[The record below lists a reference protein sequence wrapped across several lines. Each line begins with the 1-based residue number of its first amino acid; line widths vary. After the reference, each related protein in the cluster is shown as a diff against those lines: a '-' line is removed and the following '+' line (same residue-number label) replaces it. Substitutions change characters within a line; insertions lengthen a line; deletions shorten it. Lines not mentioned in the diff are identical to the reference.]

1 MKMRNPKRLASLTRA
16 KAAGENT
23 GMIRRPQNSNPSADS
38 LRRGFGWKHAFVGF
52 FALSAMTAS
61 GLYLT
66 RETWMTPVATV
77 LDLKPVISKDNIA
90 DALSIAFP
98 KNSVAKDLPKN
109 LVLDLKGRQ
118 YPVSVE
124 YATNDILTA
133 EMTKMFQQYKPDYGA
148 FVAMDATTGRIL
160 TLISYSPSDP
170 MNGQNLALRATFP
183 SASVF
188 KVVTASAA
196 IAERKMNAGSI
207 VSFNGRAHT
216 LYKRNIF
223 QDTTNRW
230 TTHLTLKDA
239 FAHSVN
245 AVFGKLGVFIV
256 GPTEMKTYAERFGF
270 NHKLPSDIP
279 VQEGHAEIT
288 EDPWELAEASSGFTK
303 HNTMSPLQGALI
315 ASAIANDGRLMEPYV
330 VSSLKN
336 EAGETVFTGGPRLSS
351 TVIDPQSAAEMK
363 ILMRETVSSG
373 TGRGSFRGFKKGAFG
388 DIDVGGKTGS
398 LTGTDPAGRYDWFV
412 GYGVSGEHRLAVASL
427 VISKEYWKVKSTVLA
442 RHAIELFFRDKMGVR
457 SIVGDRRIASRR
469 SVALAARRLRRAKR
483 K

>member
-1 MKMRNPKRLASLTRA
+1 VIP
-16 KAAGENT
+16 AGDDT
-23 GMIRRPQNSNPSADS
+23 LMIRRAKNSVVTDPAA
-38 LRRGFGWKHAFVGF
+38 RGFGWKHAFVGV
-52 FALSAMTAS
+52 FALSALTSA

-77 LDLKPVISKDNIA
+77 LDLRPEIHKENIA
-90 DALSIAFP
+90 AALAE
-98 KNSVAKDLPKN
+98 KNIVTELPKD

-118 YPVSVE
+118 YPVTVD
-124 YATNDILTA
+124 YATNPMLTE
-133 EMTKMFQQYKPDYGA
+133 EMMKMFQQYKPDYGA
-148 FVAMDATTGRIL
+148 FVALDATTGRIL
-160 TLISYSPSDP
+160 SLISYAP
-170 MNGQNLALRATFP
+170 NGQLLDQNLALRATFP

-223 QDTTNRW
+223 QDATNKW
-230 TTHLTLKDA
+230 TTHMTLKDA

-256 GPTEMKTYAERFGF
+256 GPTELKSYAEKFGF
-270 NHKLPSDIP
+270 NRKLPSDIP
-279 VQEGHAEIT
+279 VQEGKAEIT
-288 EDPWELAEASSGFTK
+288 EDPWEIAEAASGFTK

-315 ASAIANDGRLMEPYV
+315 AAAIANDGRLMEPYI
-330 VSSLKN
+330 VSTLKN
-336 EAGETVFTGGPRLSS
+336 NAGETVFIGGPRLSS
-351 TVIDPQSAAEMK
+351 TVIDAQSAAEMK

-373 TGRGSFRGFKKGAFG
+373 TGRGSFRGFKRGEFG

-442 RHAIELFFRDKMGVR
+442 RRAIELFFRDKLGTR
-457 SIVGDRRIASRR
+457 TIAQDRRIASRKA
-469 SVALAARRLRRAKR
+469 VALANRRSRRARRK
-483 K
+483 

>member
-1 MKMRNPKRLASLTRA
+1 
-16 KAAGENT
+16 
-23 GMIRRPQNSNPSADS
+23 MIRRKKIQSPP
-38 LRRGFGWKHAFVGF
+38 LEPTERGFGWKHAFVGF
-52 FALSAMTAS
+52 FALSAMTGA

-66 RETWMTPVATV
+66 RQTWVGPVSAA
-77 LDLKPVISKDNIA
+77 LDLKPEIRKDDIA
-90 DALSIAFP
+90 AALAEKSMVGTLP
-98 KNSVAKDLPKN
+98 KDLT
-109 LVLDLKGRQ
+109 LDLKGRQ

-124 YATNDILTA
+124 YATNPALTD
-133 EMTKMFQQYKPDYGA
+133 EMMKMFTQYKPDYGA
-148 FVAMDATTGRIL
+148 FVALDATTGRIL
-160 TLISYSPSDP
+160 TLISYSPGDKL
-170 MNGQNLALRATFP
+170 MDQNLALRATFP

-188 KVVTASAA
+188 KVVTAAAA

-223 QDTTNRW
+223 DETTNRW
-230 TTHLTLKDA
+230 TTHMTLKDA

-256 GPTEMKTYAERFGF
+256 GPTELKSYAEKFGF

-279 VQEGHAEIT
+279 VQEGRAEIT
-288 EDPWELAEASSGFTK
+288 EDPWEIAEAASGFTK

-315 ASAIANDGRLMEPYV
+315 AAAIANEGRLMEPYV
-330 VSSLKN
+330 VSTLKN
-336 EAGETVFTGGPRLSS
+336 PAGETVFIGGPRLSNV
-351 TVIDPQSAAEMK
+351 VIDAQAAAEMK

-373 TGRGSFRGFKKGAFG
+373 TGRGSFRGFKRGEYG

-412 GYGVSGEHRLAVASL
+412 GYGTSGEHRLAVASL
-427 VISKEYWKVKSTVLA
+427 IISKEYWKVKSSVLA
-442 RHAIELFFRDKMGVR
+442 RRAIELFFRDKLGTR
-457 SIVGDRRIASRR
+457 TISEDRRIASRKAI
-469 SVALAARRLRRAKR
+469 ALAARRIRRSRR

>member
-1 MKMRNPKRLASLTRA
+1 
-16 KAAGENT
+16 
-23 GMIRRPQNSNPSADS
+23 MIRRTKKPNLSAGETA
-38 LRRGFGWKHAFVGF
+38 RGFGWKHVFVGI

-77 LDLKPVISKDNIA
+77 LNIKPVINKENIA
-90 DALSIAFP
+90 LALAE
-98 KNSVAKDLPKN
+98 KGVVGALPKE

-124 YATNDILTA
+124 YATNDVLTT

-148 FVAMDATTGRIL
+148 FVALDATTGRIL
-160 TLISYSPSDP
+160 SVISYSPDDP
-170 MNGQNLALRATFP
+170 MMDENLALRATFP

-188 KVVTASAA
+188 KVVTAAAA
-196 IAERKMNAGSI
+196 ISERKMNAGSI

-223 QDTTNRW
+223 GDATNRW
-230 TTHLTLKDA
+230 TTHMTLKDA

-256 GPTEMKTYAERFGF
+256 GPTELKSYAEKFGF
-270 NHKLPSDIP
+270 NRKLPSDLP
-279 VQEGHAEIT
+279 VQQGKAEIT
-288 EDPWELAEASSGFTK
+288 EDPWEIAEAASGFTK

-315 ASAIANDGRLMEPYV
+315 AAAIANDGRLMEPYV
-330 VSSLKN
+330 VSNLKN
-336 EAGETVFTGGPRLSS
+336 AAGEVVFTGGPRLSNV
-351 TVIDPQSAAEMK
+351 VIDAQAAAEMR

-388 DIDVGGKTGS
+388 EIDVGGKTGS
-398 LTGTDPAGRYDWFV
+398 LTGSDPAGRYDWFV
-412 GYGVSGEHRLAVASL
+412 GYGVQGEHRLALASL
-427 VISKEYWKVKSTVLA
+427 IISKQYWKVKSTVLA
-442 RHAIELFFRDKMGVR
+442 RRAIELFFRDKMGNRVIAAKESR
-457 SIVGDRRIASRR
+457 VARRDR
-469 SVALAARRLRRAKR
+469 VALARKLRHERNRR
-483 K
+483 